1 MTRRVLIA
9 AHHGLLD
16 QALDLV
22 ESLDAGAY
30 CAGAPAAGL
39 AGAGP
44 HLRHVLDMYGCFL
57 RGLPEGRVDYEDR
70 SRDARVETEPA
81 AGAAALRF
89 TAAQLRA
96 LERAALPKSLQV
108 HGDTPLGMERERV
121 WSDSTPERELQFLLN
136 HTLHHFALIAA
147 ALRLHGCAVPAEF
160 GMAPSTIRWQ
170 AEEEARNS
178 CAR

>member
-1 MTRRVLIA
+1 MPRRVLIA

-16 QALDLV
+16 QALRLV
-22 ESLDAGAY
+22 ETLDAPAY
-30 CAGAPAAGL
+30 CADVPAAGL
-39 AGAGP
+39 AGTGP

-70 SRDARVETEPA
+70 VRDGRLEAEPA

-89 TAAQLRA
+89 VANQLRN
-96 LERAALPKSLQV
+96 LERAALPARLHV
-108 HGDTPLGMERERV
+108 HGDTPVGMERERA

-147 ALRLHGCAVPAEF
+147 VLRLQGHAVPADF

-170 AEEEARNS
+170 AAEEARNA
-178 CAR
+178 CAQ